1 MFTSRA
7 LAVPA
12 LVLVLGLSLAGCSAV
27 GFPSSSG
34 GSGSSEA
41 INPGTAPDTKTSD
54 GEASTSSDVVKRQV
68 VTTGTVVIKTAHP
81 IAAADD
87 AASITDAAGGR
98 VDDRNQSA
106 ATRDEPATATLTLR
120 IPSDRLTPALAR
132 LKKLGTVQSVSIST
146 DDVTTKSEDLNA
158 RITALQ
164 TSITRLLALE
174 SKATTTADL
183 IALESDIATRQGDLE
198 SLTAQQRYLK
208 DQVSMSTIK
217 LELRAPTAAVIK
229 PGPPTPASAFV
240 SGLSGFGVFFNWVL
254 LVLVYLLPWLVLAA
268 AIWIGLVYFLRWR
281 RRRREI
287 APAVPAPPVE

>member
-7 LAVPA
+7 LALPA

-27 GFPSSSG
+27 GFPSTSN

-41 INPGTAPDTKTSD
+41 ISPGSVPDSKTAD
-54 GEASTSSDVVKRQV
+54 GEASTGSDVIKRQV
-68 VTTGTVVIKTAHP
+68 VTTGTVVIKTEHP
-81 IAAADD
+81 ITAADD

-106 ATRDEPATATLTLR
+106 ATRDDPASATLTLR
-120 IPSDRLTPALAR
+120 IPSDRLTPALAK
-132 LKKLGTVQSVSIST
+132 LKKLGAVQSVSIST

-217 LELRAPTAAVIK
+217 LELLAPTAAVVK
-229 PGPPTPASAFV
+229 PGPPTPGSAFI
-240 SGLSGFGVFFNWVL
+240 SGLSGFGVFFNWVF

-281 RRRREI
+281 RRRREV
-287 APAVPAPPVE
+287 APVIPAPPVE